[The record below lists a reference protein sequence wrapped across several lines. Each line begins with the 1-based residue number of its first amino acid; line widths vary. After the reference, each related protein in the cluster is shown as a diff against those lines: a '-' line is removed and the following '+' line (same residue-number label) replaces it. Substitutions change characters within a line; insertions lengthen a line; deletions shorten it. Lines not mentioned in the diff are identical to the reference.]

1 MSNKRIP
8 NLSVTDGFDF
18 VKKIWGS
25 LPIPSVMNP
34 TTDLDELDK
43 RISDLK
49 AVEQWLNVNLS
60 MLRATIQGLEVQRG
74 TIATIKS
81 FGSNFGLNSAGERLG
96 DVSQAVNEEIIRNA
110 VQSAVAP
117 PPVPRMEPVAPKTP
131 DPEPEQ
137 ASASKTKEKNTDA
150 SDGAAAAES
159 SKAIMTNAT
168 AWWGLL
174 QDQFNNVAA
183 SALSGSGLGEA
194 APDNAAGKPKKA
206 RSAAGNQAPAA
217 VGKASSARSTKAK
230 SPARSKST
238 TKSAASSTRKKT
250 STASRTT
257 KPRT

>member
-81 FGSNFGLNSAGERLG
+81 FSSNLGLGG
-96 DVSQAVNEEIIRNA
+96 DRPSGVNLAVNEELIRNA
-110 VQSAVAP
+110 MQAAVAP
-117 PPVPRMEPVAPKTP
+117 PPVPRVEPVAPKVP
-131 DPEPEQ
+131 DPEPQSRTE
-137 ASASKTKEKNTDA
+137 SE
-150 SDGAAAAES
+150 AAAAAQES
-159 SKAIMTNAT
+159 SKAIVSNAT

-174 QDQFNNVAA
+174 QDQFNKVAT
-183 SALSGSGLGEA
+183 SAMSGSGLEA
-194 APDNAAGKPKKA
+194 DAAK
-206 RSAAGNQAPAA
+206 PAA
-217 VGKASSARSTKAK
+217 KSSA
-230 SPARSKST
+230 
-238 TKSAASSTRKKT
+238 KSAAKPKARRATTTRKKT
-250 STASRTT
+250 ASTTRT
-257 KPRT
+257 RT

>member
-81 FGSNFGLNSAGERLG
+81 FGSNLGLGGERSDS
-96 DVSQAVNEEIIRNA
+96 DVNQAVNEEIIRNA

-117 PPVPRMEPVAPKTP
+117 PPVPRMAPLAPKA
-131 DPEPEQ
+131 PEPEQ
-137 ASASKTKEKNTDA
+137 SQASPDADA
-150 SDGAAAAES
+150 SSQVSES
-159 SKAIMTNAT
+159 SKAIISNAT

-174 QDQFNNVAA
+174 QDQFNKVATA
-183 SALSGSGLGEA
+183 AMSGSGLGTGDEEATPPKKKVAAKSVSKSKSSTSTQTKA
-194 APDNAAGKPKKA
+194 APRRKT
-206 RSAAGNQAPAA
+206 SA
-217 VGKASSARSTKAK
+217 SARK
-230 SPARSKST
+230 SSKT
-238 TKSAASSTRKKT
+238 
-250 STASRTT
+250 
-257 KPRT
+257 

>member
-81 FGSNFGLNSAGERLG
+81 FSSNLGLGG
-96 DVSQAVNEEIIRNA
+96 DRTSDVNQAVNEEIIRNA
-110 VQSAVAP
+110 MQAAVAP
-117 PPVPRMEPVAPKTP
+117 PVPRVEPVTPKAPS
-131 DPEPEQ
+131 PESVG
-137 ASASKTKEKNTDA
+137 AST
-150 SDGAAAAES
+150 AADTATQDS
-159 SKAIMTNAT
+159 SKAIVSNAT

-174 QDQFNNVAA
+174 QDQFNKVVATA
-183 SALSGSGLGEA
+183 AMAGSTNDGSPESIE
-194 APDNAAGKPKKA
+194 PSKKPVKPK
-206 RSAAGNQAPAA
+206 
-217 VGKASSARSTKAK
+217 AK
-230 SPARSKST
+230 RTATP
-238 TKSAASSTRKKT
+238 RKKT
-250 STASRTT
+250 SSSTRPART
-257 KPRT
+257 RT

>member
-81 FGSNFGLNSAGERLG
+81 FSSNLGLGG
-96 DVSQAVNEEIIRNA
+96 DRASDVNQAVNEEIIRNA
-110 VQSAVAP
+110 MQAAVAP
-117 PPVPRMEPVAPKTP
+117 PPVPRVEPVAPKTP
-131 DPEPEQ
+131 APEP
-137 ASASKTKEKNTDA
+137 AAAPSASD
-150 SDGAAAAES
+150 AAAQES
-159 SKAIMTNAT
+159 SKAMVTNAT

-174 QDQFNNVAA
+174 QDQFNKVVATAAMAGAGSEA
-183 SALSGSGLGEA
+183 SPDEA
-194 APDNAAGKPKKA
+194 EPAKKPVKPKAK
-206 RSAAGNQAPAA
+206 RAATPR
-217 VGKASSARSTKAK
+217 KKT
-230 SPARSKST
+230 
-238 TKSAASSTRKKT
+238 ASSTRP
-250 STASRTT
+250 ART
-257 KPRT
+257 RT

>member
-81 FGSNFGLNSAGERLG
+81 FGSNLGLGGERAG
-96 DVSQAVNEEIIRNA
+96 SDVNQAVNEEIIRNA

-117 PPVPRMEPVAPKTP
+117 PPVPRMSPLAPKA
-131 DPEPEQ
+131 PEPEPDPMPK
-137 ASASKTKEKNTDA
+137 ANTG
-150 SDGAAAAES
+150 SDEPNVPSTES
-159 SKAIMTNAT
+159 SKAIISNAT

-174 QDQFNNVAA
+174 QDQFNKVAA
-183 SALSGSGLGEA
+183 AAMSGSGLGEEPGEPPESGRAKKA
-194 APDNAAGKPKKA
+194 APSTTPKRKP
-206 RSAAGNQAPAA
+206 SASKP
-217 VGKASSARSTKAK
+217 KASS
-230 SPARSKST
+230 RSKST
-238 TKSAASSTRKKT
+238 TRSSKSSKT
-250 STASRTT
+250 
-257 KPRT
+257 

>member
-34 TTDLDELDK
+34 TTDLAELDK

-81 FGSNFGLNSAGERLG
+81 FGSNLGLNG
-96 DVSQAVNEEIIRNA
+96 DRTSEVNQAVSEEIIRNA
-110 VQSAVAP
+110 MRAAVAP
-117 PPVPRMEPVAPKTP
+117 PPVSRVEPVAPKIP
-131 DPEPEQ
+131 DSEPVVK
-137 ASASKTKEKNTDA
+137 SAE
-150 SDGAAAAES
+150 SDSAVHES
-159 SKAIMTNAT
+159 SKAIMSNAA

-174 QDQFNNVAA
+174 QDQFNKVVATAAVAGAEANQQA
-183 SALSGSGLGEA
+183 SESSKK
-194 APDNAAGKPKKA
+194 PVKPKAK
-206 RSAAGNQAPAA
+206 RP
-217 VGKASSARSTKAK
+217 ST
-230 SPARSKST
+230 
-238 TKSAASSTRKKT
+238 TRKKT
-250 STASRTT
+250 ASTSTRPLRT
-257 KPRT
+257 RT

>member
-81 FGSNFGLNSAGERLG
+81 FSSNLGLGG
-96 DVSQAVNEEIIRNA
+96 DRPSDVNLAVNEELIRNA
-110 VQSAVAP
+110 MQAAVAP
-117 PPVPRMEPVAPKTP
+117 PPVPRVEPVAPKTP
-131 DPEPEQ
+131 DPEPQ
-137 ASASKTKEKNTDA
+137 SSAESE
-150 SDGAAAAES
+150 AAAQES
-159 SKAIMTNAT
+159 SKAIVSNAT

-174 QDQFNNVAA
+174 QDQFNKVATA
-183 SALSGSGLGEA
+183 AISGSGLDADA
-194 APDNAAGKPKKA
+194 AKPAAKASVKPAAKPK
-206 RSAAGNQAPAA
+206 
-217 VGKASSARSTKAK
+217 AK
-230 SPARSKST
+230 RAT
-238 TKSAASSTRKKT
+238 TTRKKT
-250 STASRTT
+250 ASTTRT
-257 KPRT
+257 RT

>member
-81 FGSNFGLNSAGERLG
+81 FGSNFGLNSAGDRLG
-96 DVSQAVNEEIIRNA
+96 DVNQAVNEEIIRNA

-131 DPEPEQ
+131 DPEPSE
-137 ASASKTKEKNTDA
+137 SAADS
-150 SDGAAAAES
+150 AAAAES
-159 SKAIMTNAT
+159 SKAIMSNAT

-174 QDQFNNVAA
+174 QDQFNKVAA

-194 APDNAAGKPKKA
+194 GTQSEDKPKKTRDTA
-206 RSAAGNQAPAA
+206 PKSAA
-217 VGKASSARSTKAK
+217 TAK
-230 SPARSKST
+230 TKST
-238 TKSAASSTRKKT
+238 VKRKTTAKSAASSTRKKA

>member
-81 FGSNFGLNSAGERLG
+81 FSSNLGLGAERFG
-96 DVSQAVNEEIIRNA
+96 DVNQAVNEELIRNA
-110 VQSAVAP
+110 MQAAVAP
-117 PPVPRMEPVAPKTP
+117 PPVPRVEPVAPRT
-131 DPEPEQ
+131 PEPEPSLK
-137 ASASKTKEKNTDA
+137 AESEATS
-150 SDGAAAAES
+150 ES
-159 SKAIMTNAT
+159 SKAIMSNAT

-174 QDQFNNVAA
+174 QDQFNKVAA
-183 SALSGSGLGEA
+183 AAMTGPGLN
-194 APDNAAGKPKKA
+194 PDNESEPKTKKPKTA
-206 RSAAGNQAPAA
+206 SATSAATSKPK
-217 VGKASSARSTKAK
+217 VKRASATRNK
-230 SPARSKST
+230 P
-238 TKSAASSTRKKT
+238 ASSTR
-250 STASRTT
+250 TARTT
-257 KPRT
+257 RTRT

>member
-74 TIATIKS
+74 TIAIIKS
-81 FGSNFGLNSAGERLG
+81 FSSNLGLGG
-96 DVSQAVNEEIIRNA
+96 DRVSDVNQAVNEEIIRNA
-110 VQSAVAP
+110 MQAAVAP
-117 PPVPRMEPVAPKTP
+117 PPVPRVEPVAPKIP
-131 DPEPEQ
+131 DPEP
-137 ASASKTKEKNTDA
+137 AAPAAA
-150 SDGAAAAES
+150 SDAAAQES
-159 SKAIMTNAT
+159 SKAIVSNAT

-174 QDQFNNVAA
+174 QDQFNKVVATAAMA
-183 SALSGSGLGEA
+183 SSGAEA
-194 APDNAAGKPKKA
+194 SPNAAEPSPKPAKPKAK
-206 RSAAGNQAPAA
+206 RAATP
-217 VGKASSARSTKAK
+217 
-230 SPARSKST
+230 
-238 TKSAASSTRKKT
+238 RKKT
-250 STASRTT
+250 SSSTRPART
-257 KPRT
+257 RT

>member
-81 FGSNFGLNSAGERLG
+81 FSSNLGLGG
-96 DVSQAVNEEIIRNA
+96 DRASDVNQAVNEEIIRNA
-110 VQSAVAP
+110 MQAAVAP
-117 PPVPRMEPVAPKTP
+117 PPVPRVEPVAPKIP
-131 DPEPEQ
+131 DPEPT
-137 ASASKTKEKNTDA
+137 AATT
-150 SDGAAAAES
+150 SDAAAQES
-159 SKAIMTNAT
+159 SKAIVSNAA

-174 QDQFNNVAA
+174 QDQFNKVVAT
-183 SALSGSGLGEA
+183 A
-194 APDNAAGKPKKA
+194 AMAGPGADITPDGTEPPKKPAKPKAK
-206 RSAAGNQAPAA
+206 RAATPR
-217 VGKASSARSTKAK
+217 KKT
-230 SPARSKST
+230 
-238 TKSAASSTRKKT
+238 ASSTRP
-250 STASRTT
+250 ART
-257 KPRT
+257 RT

>member
-18 VKKIWGS
+18 VKKIWGN

-81 FGSNFGLNSAGERLG
+81 FSSNLGLGGERPG
-96 DVSQAVNEEIIRNA
+96 DLNKAVNDELIRNA
-110 VQSAVAP
+110 MQAVVAP
-117 PPVPRMEPVAPKTP
+117 RM
-131 DPEPEQ
+131 PEPEPDT
-137 ASASKTKEKNTDA
+137 ASE
-150 SDGAAAAES
+150 AAAASQES
-159 SKAIMTNAT
+159 SKAIMSNAT

-174 QDQFNNVAA
+174 QDQFNKVAA
-183 SALSGSGLGEA
+183 AAIAAPGLNPEGEA
-194 APDNAAGKPKKA
+194 ASRKPTVAAPKSKVKRASTARKKP
-206 RSAAGNQAPAA
+206 
-217 VGKASSARSTKAK
+217 AS
-230 SPARSKST
+230 ST
-238 TKSAASSTRKKT
+238 TKA
-250 STASRTT
+250 RTT
-257 KPRT
+257 RTRT

>member
-81 FGSNFGLNSAGERLG
+81 FSSNLGLGGARCA
-96 DVSQAVNEEIIRNA
+96 Q
-110 VQSAVAP
+110 
-117 PPVPRMEPVAPKTP
+117 
-131 DPEPEQ
+131 
-137 ASASKTKEKNTDA
+137 NTR
-150 SDGAAAAES
+150 SRT
-159 SKAIMTNAT
+159 AIQR
-168 AWWGLL
+168 GKR
-174 QDQFNNVAA
+174 
-183 SALSGSGLGEA
+183 GSGTGILEGHCVKCHRLV
-194 APDNAAGKPKKA
+194 GFVA
-206 RSAAGNQAPAA
+206 RPIQQSGHCRHIGFGA
-217 VGKASSARSTKAK
+217 
-230 SPARSKST
+230 
-238 TKSAASSTRKKT
+238 
-250 STASRTT
+250 
-257 KPRT
+257 

>member
-81 FGSNFGLNSAGERLG
+81 FSSNLGLGG
-96 DVSQAVNEEIIRNA
+96 DRASDVNQAVNEEIIRNA
-110 VQSAVAP
+110 MQAAVAP
-117 PPVPRMEPVAPKTP
+117 PPVPRVEPVAPKIP
-131 DPEPEQ
+131 DPEP
-137 ASASKTKEKNTDA
+137 AATAA
-150 SDGAAAAES
+150 SDAAAQES
-159 SKAIMTNAT
+159 SKAIVSNAT

-174 QDQFNNVAA
+174 QDQFNKVVATA
-183 SALSGSGLGEA
+183 AMAGSGTDA
-194 APDNAAGKPKKA
+194 APDAAEPSKKPVKPKAK
-206 RSAAGNQAPAA
+206 RAATP
-217 VGKASSARSTKAK
+217 
-230 SPARSKST
+230 
-238 TKSAASSTRKKT
+238 RKKT
-250 STASRTT
+250 SSSTRTART
-257 KPRT
+257 RT

>member
-18 VKKIWGS
+18 FKKIWGS

-81 FGSNFGLNSAGERLG
+81 FSSNIGLGAERGG
-96 DVSQAVNEEIIRNA
+96 DTPPSLNDEFIRKAMQAA
-110 VQSAVAP
+110 VVP
-117 PPVPRMEPVAPKTP
+117 PPVPRVEPVATKTP
-131 DPEPEQ
+131 DPEPEP
-137 ASASKTKEKNTDA
+137 SPSIEST
-150 SDGAAAAES
+150 AAAQETS
-159 SKAIMTNAT
+159 SAIVANAT

-174 QDQFNNVAA
+174 QEQFNKVAA
-183 SALSGSGLGEA
+183 AAVANAEPGEA
-194 APDNAAGKPKKA
+194 VSKPKVK
-206 RSAAGNQAPAA
+206 RSTSAA
-217 VGKASSARSTKAK
+217 KK
-230 SPARSKST
+230 SL
-238 TKSAASSTRKKT
+238 SAAKTTRT
-250 STASRTT
+250 TRSRT
-257 KPRT
+257 

>member
-1 MSNKRIP
+1 MSNKRMP

-81 FGSNFGLNSAGERLG
+81 FSSNLGLGG
-96 DVSQAVNEEIIRNA
+96 DRPSDVNLAVNEELIRNA
-110 VQSAVAP
+110 MQAAVAP
-117 PPVPRMEPVAPKTP
+117 PVPRVEPVAPKTP
-131 DPEPEQ
+131 EPEPQ
-137 ASASKTKEKNTDA
+137 SSAESE
-150 SDGAAAAES
+150 AAVAAQES
-159 SKAIMTNAT
+159 SKAIVSNAT

-174 QDQFNNVAA
+174 QDQFNKVATA
-183 SALSGSGLGEA
+183 AMSGSGLDADA
-194 APDNAAGKPKKA
+194 AQPVAKPAAKPK
-206 RSAAGNQAPAA
+206 
-217 VGKASSARSTKAK
+217 AK
-230 SPARSKST
+230 RAT
-238 TKSAASSTRKKT
+238 TTRKKT
-250 STASRTT
+250 ASTTRT
-257 KPRT
+257 RT

>member
-81 FGSNFGLNSAGERLG
+81 FGSNFGLNSAGDRLG
-96 DVSQAVNEEIIRNA
+96 DVNQAVNEEIIRNA

-131 DPEPEQ
+131 DPEPPGP
-137 ASASKTKEKNTDA
+137 AA
-150 SDGAAAAES
+150 SDAKDKSTSAADSAAAAES
-159 SKAIMTNAT
+159 SKAIMSNAT

-174 QDQFNNVAA
+174 QDQFNKVAA
-183 SALSGSGLGEA
+183 SALSGSGLGESDAGTTEKPRKTRETTSKSA
-194 APDNAAGKPKKA
+194 ATAKSKPTAKRKTTA
-206 RSAAGNQAPAA
+206 RSA
-217 VGKASSARSTKAK
+217 T
-230 SPARSKST
+230 
-238 TKSAASSTRKKT
+238 SSTRKKT
-250 STASRTT
+250 SAASRTT

>member
-81 FGSNFGLNSAGERLG
+81 FSSNLGLGG
-96 DVSQAVNEEIIRNA
+96 DRASDVNQAVNEELIRNA
-110 VQSAVAP
+110 MQAAVAP
-117 PPVPRMEPVAPKTP
+117 PPVPRVEPVAPKIP
-131 DPEPEQ
+131 DPEPTQ
-137 ASASKTKEKNTDA
+137 PAASESSAVA
-150 SDGAAAAES
+150 QES
-159 SKAIMTNAT
+159 SKAMVSNAT

-174 QDQFNNVAA
+174 QDQFNKVAA
-183 SALSGSGLGEA
+183 AAMTGPGLSPAEEDSSSKSK
-194 APDNAAGKPKKA
+194 KPK
-206 RSAAGNQAPAA
+206 SAGQAAQPSPKPRA
-217 VGKASSARSTKAK
+217 KRAST
-230 SPARSKST
+230 P
-238 TKSAASSTRKKT
+238 RKKPAGST
-250 STASRTT
+250 STARTT
-257 KPRT
+257 RTRT

>member
-81 FGSNFGLNSAGERLG
+81 FGSNFGLNSAGDRLG
-96 DVSQAVNEEIIRNA
+96 DVNQAVNEEIIRNA

-117 PPVPRMEPVAPKTP
+117 PPVPRMEPVAPKMP
-131 DPEPEQ
+131 DPEPSEPA
-137 ASASKTKEKNTDA
+137 ASGAKEKGTSAAD
-150 SDGAAAAES
+150 SAAAAES
-159 SKAIMTNAT
+159 SKAIMSNAT

-174 QDQFNNVAA
+174 QDQFNKVAA

-194 APDNAAGKPKKA
+194 EADSTEKPRKT
-206 RSAAGNQAPAA
+206 RDSASKPATT
-217 VGKASSARSTKAK
+217 TKAK
-230 SPARSKST
+230 STVKRKT
-238 TKSAASSTRKKT
+238 TAKSATSSPRKKA